1 MGHGNCGAGGC
12 AGSGLGYGSWLDVD
26 RARRSALCR
35 VEAGDDVTTNG
46 AGIVCALSDLDS
58 AQAARLLARWGDGG
72 GAGGS
77 DRAVRLRRRRA
88 LGRALVRELL
98 AERLGPGP
106 WTLIADRDGKP
117 HVAELAARPGIGI
130 SISHGGALVAAALST
145 LGPVGVDVER
155 NDPERDVQ
163 AIAAYAFGPQEQ
175 GAVRAGG
182 AGAFYRIW
190 TLREAMAKAVGTGLA
205 MVTDGMDRV
214 AAAPVEGAWRSHDGR
229 WLLACRALPA
239 GYSAALA
246 VDLQIGMAPRE
257 GAIEW
262 RAPGV

>member
-1 MGHGNCGAGGC
+1 
-12 AGSGLGYGSWLDVD
+12 
-26 RARRSALCR
+26 LCW
-35 VEAGDDVTTNG
+35 VETGDDVTNIG
-46 AGIVCALSDLDS
+46 AGIVCALADLDS
-58 AQAARLLARWGDGG
+58 AQAARLLARWADGG
-72 GAGGS
+72 DAGGS

-98 AERLGPGP
+98 AERLGPGR
-106 WTLIADRDGKP
+106 WTLIAGHDGKP
-117 HVAELAARPGIGI
+117 HVAELTARPEIGI
-130 SISHGGALVAAALST
+130 SISHSGALVAAALST
-145 LGPVGVDVER
+145 LGPVGVDVEH

-182 AGAFYRIW
+182 IGAFYRIW
-190 TLREAMAKAVGTGLA
+190 TLREAIAKSVGTGLA

-214 AAAPVEGAWRSHDGR
+214 AAAPVEGTWRSHDGR

-246 VDLQIGMAPRE
+246 VDLQFGMEPRG